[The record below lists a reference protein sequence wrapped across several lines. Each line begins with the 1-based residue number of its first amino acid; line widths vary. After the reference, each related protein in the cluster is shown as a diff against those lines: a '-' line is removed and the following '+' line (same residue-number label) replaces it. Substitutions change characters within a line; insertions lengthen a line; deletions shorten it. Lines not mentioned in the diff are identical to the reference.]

1 MISRAVARER
11 AVSTIGAH
19 TNKFQATVGRRSDV
33 IPIKVDEPIL
43 GLDAVRIVTRGAG
56 GFLIHDMEAM
66 AAILAQGIRG
76 FEALVRK
83 DAAAIVTFVTEG
95 VIEGTFRAAI
105 TEQELALQDGAIQ
118 RTVGSIRSGSTGSGG
133 LIIIMAIGAVHPGG
147 GAPRSH
153 QAGYGGIASAG
164 LDGVEGS
171 ITAFELKALVG
182 FGELTIYVGRTARNT
197 VRVTAI
203 AKLIFKTDLRNG

>member
-19 TNKFQATVGRRSDV
+19 TNKFQATVGRWSDV

-43 GLDAVRIVTRGAG
+43 GLDAVRVVTRGAG

-105 TEQELALQDGAIQ
+105 TEQELALQDGAI
-118 RTVGSIRSGSTGSGG
+118 
-133 LIIIMAIGAVHPGG
+133 
-147 GAPRSH
+147 
-153 QAGYGGIASAG
+153 
-164 LDGVEGS
+164 
-171 ITAFELKALVG
+171 
-182 FGELTIYVGRTARNT
+182 
-197 VRVTAI
+197 
-203 AKLIFKTDLRNG
+203 